1 MTENSNQ
8 AELKL
13 STFAKNRAN
22 KRTPVTAAEQ
32 MLLPKIVGPVFNVVA
47 AGDDPVNERDEDGKE
62 TGVVTER
69 GTYAVMPIAGNL
81 ANQLAAPLVVKTKGT
96 ACIFSKQQ
104 RQQLM
109 WSSTFIAFDNL
120 RLWTVGG
127 QEGLSADNAR
137 VVQLNEEDLRRIM
150 NGQQK

>member
-1 MTENSNQ
+1 MSENNQ

-13 STFAKNRAN
+13 STFAKIRAN

-69 GTYAVMPIAGNL
+69 GTYAIMPIVGSL
-81 ANQLAAPLVVKTKGT
+81 ANQLVAPLIVKTKGV

-109 WSSTFIAFDNL
+109 WSSVFIAFDNL
-120 RLWTVGG
+120 RLWNVGG
-127 QEGLSADNAR
+127 QEGLSADSAR
-137 VVQLNEEDLRRIM
+137 VVQLTEEELRRIM
-150 NGQQK
+150 NGQFK